1 MKKNKKISIKQIA
14 ELSGVSVATVS
25 RVINNN
31 GRFSEETRQKVLDI
45 IKKYDYTTNMAAK
58 SLRVSKS
65 NTIGI
70 IVPDINNLF
79 FAELVLEIENFFF
92 DEGYSVFICNTGQNE
107 TKEKEYFKSLDS
119 KLVDGII
126 CISSNLVNPTN
137 YVKRNIPIVYLNNT
151 DIKEYYS
158 VECNHYE
165 GGYLAGEELIKKN
178 CKRIVLITNNKIA
191 SSVNSKIQGFK
202 DALEKYNIPCYSELI
217 FRLDIKE
224 GIFEDSLHTIN
235 ELIEKNIDFDGIF
248 ATNDLRAHGALV
260 ALQNHNISVPDKV
273 KIVGYDGTSISKYAN
288 PPISTI
294 YQDKKI
300 LATRTSNLLLK
311 LIKQEDV
318 QLAKHT
324 VIPVKLIQRK
334 TT

>member
-31 GRFSEETRQKVLDI
+31 GRFSEETRQRVLDI

-65 NTIGI
+65 KTIGI

-92 DEGYSVFICNTGQNE
+92 DEGYSVFICNTAQNKA
-107 TKEKEYFKSLDS
+107 KEKEYFKSLDS
-119 KLVDGII
+119 KMVDGII
-126 CISSNLVNPTN
+126 CISSNLVNPADF
-137 YVKRNIPIVYLNNT
+137 VKRNIPIVYLNNT
-151 DIKEYYS
+151 DMKEYYS
-158 VECNHYE
+158 VESNHYE
-165 GGYLAGEELIKKN
+165 GGYLATEELIKKN
-178 CKRIVLITNNKIA
+178 CKRIVLLTNNRTA

-202 DALEKYNIPCYSELI
+202 DALKKYNIPCYPELI
-217 FRLDIKE
+217 FKLDMQE
-224 GIFEDSLHTIN
+224 GIFEDSLNTIDK
-235 ELIEKNIDFDGIF
+235 IIKEKINFDGIF

-260 ALQNHNISVPDKV
+260 ALQKYNISVPDQV

-300 LATRTSNLLLK
+300 LATKTSNLLLS
-311 LIKQEDV
+311 LINEEIIEFN
-318 QLAKHT
+318 KHT
-324 VIPVKLIQRK
+324 VIPVKFIQRK